1 MSRQVR
7 ARVEA
12 VREASTATTLELFF
26 DLVFVFALTQV
37 TAFLAHDLSG
47 KGLVQGVLLLAV
59 MWWCWVGYSW
69 LSNVVKADE
78 GASRVAMFVA
88 MGAMFLIA
96 LTIPE
101 AFTDLPGGIS
111 GPVVFAL
118 GYLVLRT
125 VHLLLFLMVSG
136 NDAALRNQVLRF
148 TPTMIGGT
156 ALLLVAAG
164 QSGTTQI
171 LLWAAAVLADYGGT
185 LVIGAKGWRLNS
197 AKHFAERHGLIIIVA
212 LGESIVAI
220 GVGVT
225 NLPISWP
232 IVGASL
238 LGLAVSAS
246 LWWIYFDTAALLSE
260 QALSRSRGEHRVA
273 MARSAYTYLHL
284 PLIIGIVLVALG
296 LKKVLEYVGDEE
308 HHTLSDKLYGVP
320 LWAMYG
326 GAALYLLAHVAFAW
340 RCYRHVKVQRLVVAV
355 VLVALVPLMANTPA
369 LVSLAVL
376 TGLLVGLN
384 AFEMIRFAAARME
397 IRHGDHDHEG
407 VEPLHV
413 DRPADRT

>member
-1 MSRQVR
+1 MARQVR
-7 ARVEA
+7 ARVEP

-37 TAFLAHDLSG
+37 TAFLADDLTG
-47 KGLVQGVLLLAV
+47 KGLVRAVLLLAV

-78 GASRVAMFVA
+78 GTPRVAMFVA

-96 LTIPE
+96 LAIPE
-101 AFTDLPGGIS
+101 AFKDLPGGVS

-136 NDAALRNQVLRF
+136 NDAALRHQVLRF
-148 TPTMIGGT
+148 APSMIGGT

-164 QSGTTQI
+164 QSGTIQI

-185 LVIGAKGWRLNS
+185 AVIGAKGWRLNS
-197 AKHFAERHGLIIIVA
+197 AKHFAERHGLIVIVA

-225 NLPISWP
+225 ALPISWP
-232 IVGASL
+232 IIGASL

-260 QALSRSRGEHRVA
+260 HALSRSRGEHRVA
-273 MARSAYTYLHL
+273 MARAAYTYLHL

-340 RCYRHVKVQRLVVAV
+340 RCYRHVKTQRLVVAA

-376 TGLLVGLN
+376 AGLLAALN
-384 AFEMIRFAAARME
+384 AFEAIRFAVDRME
-397 IRHGDHDHEG
+397 IRHS
-407 VEPLHV
+407 V
-413 DRPADRT
+413 